1 MVLIDALQVTKRPL
15 YEGYEG
21 YYNIELTRDK
31 RKILSIFYGGNLDLY
46 FSLENFKND
55 PTFVIAKDRYD
66 IFCLFDNLYKSIIVA
81 DIHGP
86 LSEQEIS
93 EIVFRSENYE
103 EDYHE
108 ALKEEIIY
116 RKKYQKNLKESNVY
130 QNLIQNGVIIW
141 KSDDYPDEIA
151 PFLKIKKE
159 DSAYILSF
167 GKPKIPKEY
176 QNESDLILMDPRR
189 ITVRFRNS
197 GSRYDPFNILFMNL
211 YHGLC
216 ALDYEYH
223 QIHIEEYLI
232 GKSNQEESLKRT
244 LDRKIDNK

>member
-108 ALKEEIIY
+108 ALKE
-116 RKKYQKNLKESNVY
+116 
-130 QNLIQNGVIIW
+130 
-141 KSDDYPDEIA
+141 
-151 PFLKIKKE
+151 
-159 DSAYILSF
+159 
-167 GKPKIPKEY
+167 
-176 QNESDLILMDPRR
+176 
-189 ITVRFRNS
+189 
-197 GSRYDPFNILFMNL
+197 
-211 YHGLC
+211 
-216 ALDYEYH
+216 
-223 QIHIEEYLI
+223 
-232 GKSNQEESLKRT
+232 
-244 LDRKIDNK
+244 